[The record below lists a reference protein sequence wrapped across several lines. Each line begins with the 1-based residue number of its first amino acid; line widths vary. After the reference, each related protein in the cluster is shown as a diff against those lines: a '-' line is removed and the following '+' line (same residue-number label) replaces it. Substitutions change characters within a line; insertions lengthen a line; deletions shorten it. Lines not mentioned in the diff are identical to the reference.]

1 MPRTVSLSNGI
12 SHRRY
17 NRVTGAGIL
26 QDMKPYKEEKDN
38 AIDLSRLEIM
48 ILSTLIGNERYGL
61 EIVE

>member
-1 MPRTVSLSNGI
+1 
-12 SHRRY
+12 
-17 NRVTGAGIL
+17 
-26 QDMKPYKEEKDN
+26 MKPYKEEKDN